1 MQDAALVAQLIEA
14 LGSRAVMTDPELLAP
29 YCTDWKKTTSGP
41 ALCLVRPACVE
52 DVALCVQL
60 CAQAGV
66 AIVPQ
71 GGNSGLAA
79 GAVPAPRAR
88 TQVILTLERMNR
100 IREIDP
106 AGMTIAAEA
115 GCVLKAAQDAAA
127 AQGCLLPTS
136 FAAEGT
142 ATIGGIVSTNAGGVN
157 VLRYGMTRAQLLGLE
172 VVLASGEVVSG
183 MRHLRK
189 DNAGYD
195 WKQLFVGAEGTL
207 GIVTAA
213 VLRLVP
219 RPAHK
224 VTALLGVPDPERAV
238 ALLALAQRE
247 IGDQISA
254 YELMSPMSVRLLG
267 DQLGLTAPIDPGEG
281 WLVLVEAASSLSGL
295 HEAMETMLA
304 AAFEQGLAS
313 DGVLAQS
320 EAQAAGLWALR
331 ESVTEAEARSGRSA
345 KHDVSVPVSA
355 VPAFLRAADA
365 ALAAEPDPPRI
376 NAFGH
381 LGDGNIHYNV
391 LLGEGHD
398 ASRINRLVHDEV
410 AALGGSISAEH
421 GIGQYRVAEL
431 EHYAPPAE
439 QALAALVKRALDPAG
454 LFNPG
459 KIFALRGR
467 P

>member
-1 MQDAALVAQLIEA
+1 MTGGEALVSGLAAA
-14 LGSRAVMTDPELLAP
+14 LGSRAVITDPEVLAP
-29 YCTDWKKTTSGP
+29 YRTDWKKTTIGP
-41 ALCLVRPACVE
+41 ALCLVRPSCAEEVAACVR
-52 DVALCVQL
+52 L
-60 CAQAGV
+60 CAEAGV
-66 AIVPQ
+66 GIVPQ

-79 GAVPAPRAR
+79 GAVPAPEG

-100 IREIDP
+100 IRAIDP
-106 AGMTIAAEA
+106 VGLTISADA
-115 GCVLKAAQDAAA
+115 GCVLKTAQDAAA

-172 VVLASGEVVSG
+172 VVLASGEIVSG

-195 WKQLFVGAEGTL
+195 WKQMFVGAEGTL

-224 VTALLGVPDPERAV
+224 VTALLAVPDPERAV

-254 YELMSPMSVRLLG
+254 YELMSPVSAGLLR
-267 DQLGLTAPIDPGEG
+267 DQLGLTPPIRVDES
-281 WLVLVEAASSLSGL
+281 WLVLVEAASSLSGVQEGM
-295 HEAMETMLA
+295 EAMLA
-304 AAFEQGLAS
+304 AAFDQGLAS
-313 DGVLAQS
+313 DGVVAQS
-320 EAQAAGLWALR
+320 GAQAAGLWALR
-331 ESVTEAEARSGRSA
+331 ESVTEAEARAGRSA
-345 KHDVSVPVSA
+345 KHDVSVPVSM
-355 VPAFLRAADA
+355 VPAFLRAADT

-398 ASRINRLVHDEV
+398 AARINRIVHDEV
-410 AALGGSISAEH
+410 ARLGGSISAEH
-421 GIGQYRVAEL
+421 GIGQYRAAEL
-431 EHYAPPAE
+431 AHYAPPAE
-439 QALAALVKRALDPAG
+439 LALMEGIKRALDPAG

-459 KIFALRGR
+459 KIFASRCR